1 MRRIRKEKSIIGKI
15 DSMSQKLVILLVFPI
30 FISLA
35 LMLLYSGRYHSAIN
49 RMETIAS
56 LKTVVTRGDP
66 GKRLEYRQRQG
77 DRSGKQGM
85 RSIHECP

>member
-1 MRRIRKEKSIIGKI
+1 MVRIRKEKSIIGKI

-49 RMETIAS
+49 RMETITS
-56 LKTVVTRGDP
+56 LKMVVT
-66 GKRLEYRQRQG
+66 Q
-77 DRSGKQGM
+77 
-85 RSIHECP
+85 